1 MIKEGTNKAI
11 AINSLLLQAKLIINL
26 ICGLFS
32 TRFALQAL
40 GAEDYGLFSVVGG
53 VISFIAIFNTI
64 MLAASNRFIAVA
76 IGKKDIKEANKQFN
90 VNLTIHISIALF
102 TLLIAYPIGDWYIL
116 NYINYEGNIQDAIT
130 VYNITIIGSIISFI
144 GVPYQGLLTAK
155 ENFLTYSLVEI
166 ISQILKLVL
175 CFLLLYFFNDKLLSY
190 SIIITLT
197 TTFPCFIYALYCN
210 IIYKDIVDFRII
222 RDFSLYKDVCS
233 FSIWTGIGAIA
244 SIGRAQ
250 GSFLIINS
258 FFNTIMNTA
267 LGIANT
273 INNILMQF
281 IYTLTQPMQPQIT
294 KSYVSGDESRYLDLV
309 IVSSKVAFSAMLIIS
324 TPFLIEAGFLLKL
337 WLGEIPTYSIIFIKL
352 LIIDGLIRSF
362 NSGISTIV
370 FATGKIKLYQTIE
383 SSLILLSVI
392 IGYFVLNLGYDAYF
406 FQIIIIIFSIITLAV
421 RHIVLIYI
429 VKINS
434 LEIIK
439 KSYIP
444 SCILAILY
452 IPALIIKIPFHPIF
466 NIIVVISYTLLLI
479 WIICLNHKEKSYTI
493 FTLKNLSQK
502 FIKNFHK

>member
-11 AINSLLLQAKLIINL
+11 AINSLLLQGKLLVNL

-40 GAEDYGLFSVVGG
+40 GQEDYGLFSVVGG

-90 VNLTIHISIALF
+90 INLTIHLSIALL
-102 TLLIAYPIGDWYIL
+102 TLLITYPIGDWYIL
-116 NYINYEGNIQDAIT
+116 NYINYEGNIKDAIT

-155 ENFLTYSLVEI
+155 ENFLIYSLVEI
-166 ISQILKLVL
+166 ISQILKVVC
-175 CFLLLYFFNDKLLSY
+175 CFLLLYFFKDKLFSY
-190 SIIITLT
+190 SLIITLT
-197 TTFPCFIYALYCN
+197 TIFPCLIYAIYCN
-210 IIYKDIVDFRII
+210 ITYKDIVSFKLVKNL
-222 RDFSLYKDVCS
+222 SPYKEVCS

-250 GSFLIINS
+250 GSFLIINT
-258 FFNTIMNTA
+258 FFNTVMNTA

-294 KSYVSGDESRYLDLV
+294 KSYVSGDESRYLELV
-309 IVSSKVAFSAMLIIS
+309 IMSSKIAFSAMLLIS
-324 TPFLIEAGFLLKL
+324 TPFLIEADFLLQL
-337 WLGEIPTYSIIFIKL
+337 WLGVVPSYSIIFIKL
-352 LIIDGLIRSF
+352 LIIDGLIRAF
-362 NSGISTIV
+362 NSGITTIV
-370 FATGKIKLYQTIE
+370 FATGRIKLYQTIE

-392 IGYFVLNLGYDAYF
+392 IGYFVLNMGYDAYY
-406 FQIIIIIFSIITLAV
+406 FQIVIIIFSITTLIV
-421 RHIVLIYI
+421 RHIILNYI
-429 VKINS
+429 IKINS
-434 LEIIK
+434 LQIIK

-444 SCILAILY
+444 SFILVILY
-452 IPALIIKIPFHPIF
+452 TPTLIIQIPFHPIF
-466 NIIVVISYTLLLI
+466 NIFIVICYTLFLI
-479 WIICLNHKEKSYTI
+479 WTICLDHKEKNHSI
-493 FTLKNLSQK
+493 IILKNLLQK
-502 FIKNFHK
+502 LRKQNK

>member
-11 AINSLLLQAKLIINL
+11 AINSLFLQAKLIINL

-64 MLAASNRFIAVA
+64 MLSASNRFIAVA

-90 VNLTIHISIALF
+90 VNLTIHFFIAFF

-116 NYINYEGNIQDAIT
+116 NHINYEGNIQDAVTI
-130 VYNITIIGSIISFI
+130 YNITIIGSIISFI

-155 ENFLTYSLVEI
+155 ENFMIYSLVEI
-166 ISQILKLVL
+166 ISQILKLFFCL
-175 CFLLLYFFNDKLLSY
+175 LLLYFFNNKLLSY

-197 TTFPCFIYALYCN
+197 TIFPCFVYTLYCN
-210 IIYKDIVDFRII
+210 IMYKDIVNFKII
-222 RDFSLYKDVCS
+222 KDVSLYKDVCS

-281 IYTLTQPMQPQIT
+281 IYTLTQPTQPQIT
-294 KSYVSGDESRYLDLV
+294 KSYVVGDKSRYLDLV
-309 IVSSKVAFSAMLIIS
+309 ILSSKIAFSAMLIIS

-337 WLGEIPTYSIIFIKL
+337 WLGEIPSYSIIFIKL

-362 NSGISTIV
+362 NSGITTIV

-383 SSLILLSVI
+383 SGLILLSVI
-392 IGYFVLNLGYDAYF
+392 IGYFVLNRGYDAYF
-406 FQIIIIIFSIITLAV
+406 FQIVIIIFSIITLVV
-421 RHIVLIYI
+421 RHIILNYI
-429 VKINS
+429 VKIDS
-434 LEIIK
+434 LQIIK

-444 SCILAILY
+444 SFILFILY
-452 IPALIIKIPFHPIF
+452 APTLIIKIPFHPIF
-466 NIIVVISYTLLLI
+466 NIIIVIFYTLLLI
-479 WIICLNHKEKSYTI
+479 WNVCLNHKEKSYAI
-493 FTLKNLSQK
+493 SASKNLLHK
-502 FIKNFHK
+502 FIK